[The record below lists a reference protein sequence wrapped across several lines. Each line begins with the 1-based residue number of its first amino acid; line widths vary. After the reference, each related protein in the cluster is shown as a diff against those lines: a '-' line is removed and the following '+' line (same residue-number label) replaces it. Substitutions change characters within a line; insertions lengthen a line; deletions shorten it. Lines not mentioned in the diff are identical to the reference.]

1 MAGLCGLGSSVD
13 RVAVVGA
20 GTQDFAGGGNGR
32 VLKTHF

>member
-20 GTQDFAGGGNGR
+20 VEQDFAGGGEMD
-32 VLKTHF
+32 VS